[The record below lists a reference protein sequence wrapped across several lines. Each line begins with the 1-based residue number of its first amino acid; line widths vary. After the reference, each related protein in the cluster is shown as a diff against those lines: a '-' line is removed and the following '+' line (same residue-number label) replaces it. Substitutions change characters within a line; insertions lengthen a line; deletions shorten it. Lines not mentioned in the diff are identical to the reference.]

1 MQKFYQLWSV
11 LDKWKPW
18 YLIAGFLLT
27 FSSLIRMLEP
37 KIVQIAV
44 DGVVKF
50 FSTSNTDNSPDW
62 IVRLFYKVLPTV
74 ESNNLTWVLVCI
86 GALLICI
93 VSAKAIT
100 WFLANILVASS
111 TEKAIKHFRDQL
123 FAHIQT
129 LSLSQMGKIPT
140 GELIQ
145 RCTGDIGT
153 IQKFI
158 GSQISELIRL
168 AAIAIGA
175 FAMMYLV
182 HTTYAFISVLLFFPI
197 ILTSYFFFKKEQ
209 SVWEEHENEQDKLT
223 AIIQENL
230 SGIRVVKAFAEEENE
245 TLRFAAQN
253 EAKRSIGV
261 RHIDLHMVFWPLSD
275 WLVNIQIAL
284 SLFAGGYYSL
294 LGEITVGEY
303 ASFFTYAIMVTWPMR
318 NLGRIVSQLG
328 MAGVAMERI
337 TQILEAEVEDYDA
350 SNTPSLTEPLGTI
363 EFKNVWFSY
372 PEIQI
377 KESNKNT
384 SWTSE
389 TSSKTTKEKK
399 WALQDVSF
407 KIKQGE
413 KLAIMGP
420 TGAGKSTLIALLLRF
435 YEPDKG
441 TILMNGKPL
450 ESYDKLFLRHHLGV
464 VLQKSFLFSTS
475 IRANI
480 AYARNDL
487 DGNLQLS
494 QKSANS
500 SEAILMAA
508 KDACVTD
515 FIDKMSAGYDTLV
528 GEKGVT
534 LSGGQKQRVALA
546 RTLLGDPQILILDD
560 ATSAVDTETEFKMQ
574 QALNRRMKGK
584 TTLIISHRLTS
595 VQHADQILILK
606 EGAVLEFGDHASLLK
621 NKLFYKEVFDIQSSI
636 EDSIQE

>member
-1 MQKFYQLWSV
+1 MQKFYQLWSI

-18 YLIAGFLLT
+18 YLIAGALLT
-27 FSSLIRMLEP
+27 FSSFVRMLEP

-44 DGVVKF
+44 DGVVQF
-50 FSTSNTDNSPDW
+50 FATSNSKNEPDW
-62 IVRLFYKVLPTV
+62 VVRLFYKILPSI
-74 ESNNLTWVLVCI
+74 ESNNLTWVLFCI
-86 GALLICI
+86 GVLLIGI
-93 VSAKAIT
+93 VSLKAIT
-100 WFLANILVASS
+100 WFMANILVASS
-111 TEKAIKHFRDQL
+111 TEKAIKHFRDKL

-129 LSLSQMGKIPT
+129 LSLSQMSKIPT

-168 AAIAIGA
+168 AAIAVA
-175 FAMMYLV
+175 SFAMMYLV
-182 HTTYAFISVLLFFPI
+182 HPVYAFISVSLFFPI
-197 ILTSYFFFKKEQ
+197 LLTSYFFFKREQ

-245 TLRFAAQN
+245 TIRFAAQN
-253 EAKRSIGV
+253 KAKRTIGV
-261 RHIDLHMVFWPLSD
+261 RHIDLHMFFWPFSD

-294 LGEITVGEY
+294 LGVITVGEY

-337 TQILEAEVEDYDA
+337 RQILEAEVEEYDTNNMPA
-350 SNTPSLTEPLGTI
+350 LTEPLGTI
-363 EFKNVWFSY
+363 EFKNVWFAY
-372 PEIQI
+372 PEIPL
-377 KESNKNT
+377 KEAGKTT
-384 SWTSE
+384 SWTS
-389 TSSKTTKEKK
+389 SPAISRTKDKK

-407 KIKQGE
+407 KISQGDQ
-413 KLAIMGP
+413 LAIMGP

-435 YEPDKG
+435 YEPEKG
-441 TILMNGKPL
+441 SILLNGKPL
-450 ESYDKLFLRHHLGV
+450 DSYDKLFLRHHIGL
-464 VLQKSFLFSTS
+464 VLQKPFLFSTT

-480 AYARNDL
+480 AYALNDL
-487 DGNLQLS
+487 HGNLQLS
-494 QKSANS
+494 QENSTS
-500 SEAILMAA
+500 SEALLLAA

-515 FIDKMSAGYDTLV
+515 FIDNMSAGYDTLV

-546 RTLLGDPQILILDD
+546 RTLLSNPQILILDD

-574 QALNRRMKGK
+574 QALQRRMKEK

-595 VQHADQILILK
+595 VQYANKILVLK
-606 EGAVLEFGDHASLLK
+606 EGAVLEFGDHATLLK
-621 NKLFYKEVFDIQSSI
+621 NNLFYKEVFDIQSSI
-636 EDSIQE
+636 EDSI

>member
-18 YLIAGFLLT
+18 YLVAGFLLT
-27 FSSLIRMLEP
+27 FSSLVRMLEP

-44 DGVVKF
+44 DGVVQF
-50 FSTSNTDNSPDW
+50 FATSNTDNSPDW
-62 IVRLFYKVLPTV
+62 IVLLFYKLLPSI
-74 ESNNLTWVLVCI
+74 ESNNLTWVLFCI
-86 GALLICI
+86 GCLLICI
-93 VSAKAIT
+93 VSVKAIT

-111 TEKAIKHFRDQL
+111 TEKAIKNFRDQL

-129 LSLSQMGKIPT
+129 LSLSQMSKIPT

-168 AAIAIGA
+168 VAIAIGA
-175 FAMMYLV
+175 FAMMWLV
-182 HTTYAFISVLLFFPI
+182 HPTYAFISVILFLPI
-197 ILTSYFFFKKEQ
+197 LLTSYFFFKKEQ

-230 SGIRVVKAFAEEENE
+230 SGIRVVKAFAEEANE
-245 TLRFAAQN
+245 TIRFAAQN
-253 EAKRSIGV
+253 KAKRTIGV

-337 TQILEAEVEDYDA
+337 TQILEAEVEEYE
-350 SNTPSLTEPLGTI
+350 TKETHTLTEPLGTI
-363 EFKNVWFSY
+363 EFKNVWFAY
-372 PEIQI
+372 PKIQA
-377 KESNKNT
+377 KKGDKNA
-384 SWTSE
+384 SWA
-389 TSSKTTKEKK
+389 SSPTQVTKDKK

-407 KIKQGE
+407 KINQGD

-435 YEPDKG
+435 YEPDQG

-450 ESYDKLFLRHHLGV
+450 ETYDKLFLRHHLGV
-464 VLQKSFLFSTS
+464 VLQKPFLFSTS

-480 AYARNDL
+480 AYARNDSS
-487 DGNLQLS
+487 GNMQLS
-494 QKSANS
+494 QQTSNS
-500 SEAILMAA
+500 SEAITTAA

-546 RTLLGDPQILILDD
+546 RTLLSDPQILILDD

-574 QALNRRMKGK
+574 QALNRRMEGK

-595 VQHADQILILK
+595 VQHADKILILK
-606 EGAVLEFGDHASLLK
+606 NGVVLEFGDHATLLK
-621 NKLFYKEVFDIQSSI
+621 NELFYKEVFDIQSSI
-636 EDSIQE
+636 EDSIQ